1 MKWLKAFG
9 LAILILIAGAAAAA
23 GVVLTSDTAAALA
36 RTLSN
41 DLVEIWA
48 DAALA
53 VTEALRG

>member
-1 MKWLKAFG
+1 MRWLKAFG
-9 LAILILIAGAAAAA
+9 LAVLILIAGAAAAA
-23 GVVLTSDTAAALA
+23 GVVLTSDAAAALA

-41 DLVEIWA
+41 DLVELWA